1 MRNIKLFVGFAGL
14 LFILNQEKSFAQKQ
28 LKVGDLAPE
37 IELPA
42 PNGKMLSL
50 SSLKG
55 NLVLID
61 FWASWCAPCI
71 QEQPELKNLYAK
83 YHHPSQ
89 SGANLDIYAVSL
101 DSKKDAWERAIKK
114 LDLPWTQVSDL
125 KFWTSPVAKT
135 YQLEGIPFNVVVDSK
150 GYIIALN
157 LHQKE
162 LDQFLSK
169 RVGK

>member
-1 MRNIKLFVGFAGL
+1 MRNIKLFIGLAGL
-14 LFILNQEKSFAQKQ
+14 LFLLNQERSLAQKPIE
-28 LKVGDLAPE
+28 VGGLAPE
-37 IELPA
+37 IELSTPG
-42 PNGKMLSL
+42 GKMVSL
-50 SSLKG
+50 SSLRG

-61 FWASWCAPCI
+61 FWASWCAPCV
-71 QEQPELKNLYAK
+71 QEQPELKKLYAK
-83 YHHPSQ
+83 YHRPSQ
-89 SGANLDIYAVSL
+89 TGVNLDIYAVSL

-135 YQLEGIPFNVVVDSK
+135 YQLEGIPFNLLVDQK

-157 LHQKE
+157 LHGEQ